1 MKSDWNLTETLRS
14 FKLFS
19 NTWRRRGLGLGR
31 GILRMS
37 AHSKLL
43 LEALLR
49 ESLDLIDP
57 GFCRECKGV
66 VTHPRDPFCSDC
78 LSRVRWIGS
87 ACARCG
93 LPVVQPARAP
103 QGPLHV
109 DSLPPPCGVCRP
121 LRLRF
126 DWASASGLHEGPLRT
141 AVLAFK
147 FCGDLGVL
155 QFLRD
160 SLTRAALASSLEPA
174 MRQAEAIVPVPL
186 HPLKRWWRG
195 LDSGLLLAEE
205 LALGLAPRQ
214 RLPVLPLLRK
224 QRWTPPQ
231 STLKAAQRRRNLRN
245 GFAVLPGVRV
255 PQVVVLVDDVLTS
268 GSTASECARALKRGG
283 ARRVIVVVAA
293 RSE

>member
-1 MKSDWNLTETLRS
+1 
-14 FKLFS
+14 
-19 NTWRRRGLGLGR
+19 
-31 GILRMS
+31 
-37 AHSKLL
+37 
-43 LEALLR
+43 
-49 ESLDLIDP
+49 
-57 GFCRECKGV
+57 
-66 VTHPRDPFCSDC
+66 
-78 LSRVRWIGS
+78 
-87 ACARCG
+87 
-93 LPVVQPARAP
+93 
-103 QGPLHV
+103 
-109 DSLPPPCGVCRP
+109 
-121 LRLRF
+121 
-126 DWASASGLHEGPLRT
+126 
-141 AVLAFK
+141 
-147 FCGDLGVL
+147 
-155 QFLRD
+155 
-160 SLTRAALASSLEPA
+160 